1 MQADPVGK
9 IDASPELP
17 ETAAVRPGE
26 ELDRA
31 TLESWL
37 RPRLADILE
46 GTDEPLDILQFP
58 NGSANLTYLIHL
70 GSHQLVLRRPP
81 MGQLAPRAR
90 RPGRGGG
97 RERAPPAC
105 GADSIAR
112 RAPTCSATTPRC
124 SGRTSSSWS
133 GGAARWCAQPF
144 LRACRPM
151 RTSAA
156 GSPSRSSTRWP
167 TSIIS
172 IPPRVS

>member
-1 MQADPVGK
+1 PLVTREHRPVHEVAAAVFLSSAGPSPATSRVGSENRESSAHGLRLVMQADPVGK

-70 GSHQLVLRRPP
+70 GSHELVLRRPP
-81 MGQLAPRAR
+81 MGQLAPGAHDMR
-90 RPGRGGG
+90 REYKVLSHLWR
-97 RERAPPAC
+97 RFDRAP
-105 GADSIAR
+105 
-112 RAPTCSATTPRC
+112 RAYVFC
-124 SGRTSSSWS
+124 
-133 GGAARWCAQPF
+133 
-144 LRACRPM
+144 
-151 RTSAA
+151 
-156 GSPSRSSTRWP
+156 
-167 TSIIS
+167 
-172 IPPRVS
+172 